1 MDCAATTQRGREA
14 PRGSIVRGPRRVAAA
29 AAAALAVLVALS
41 ACGSGSSSSGG
52 GTRTGGTATL
62 ALPPGTTPDFIF
74 PLVDGAHYSV
84 ANIEQFQ
91 RLMWRPLYLYGENG
105 KPLVN
110 EPASLAEAPMFSQGN
125 TQVTITL
132 KPYMWSDGQPVT
144 SRDFTFLFNL
154 LQANKANWAAYLP
167 GDLPDNVKS
176 VQVQGPT
183 TFTLILDHAYS
194 PAWFEGNQ
202 LSQLMPIPQH
212 AWDKTSAGGAVGD
225 YDTTAAGA
233 KAVYDYLMSEAKQP
247 ATYASNPL
255 WQVVDG
261 PWKLSEYRTDGYA
274 AFVPNK
280 QYSGSAKPKL
290 DKFIEQPFTTEQAEL
305 NVLRSGGIDYGY
317 LPQPDVSQAGAIE
330 SQGYDFSPWVSWGIN
345 YMPFNFANPTVG
357 PIFKQ
362 LYFRQAMQMLIDQNG
377 FVSNLLKGYGW
388 PTNGPVPIKPDNPY
402 VSSYVKGQP
411 YKYSQSGAESLLK
424 AHGWTIH
431 PDGVS
436 ECTGQCGA
444 GVPTGA
450 KLEFPLIYASGDTIT
465 SQEVQAWK
473 SAASRVGIQFDLSE
487 APFNQVIADASP
499 CTPGQTC
506 SWQIVYWGGG
516 WLYGVNPLPVGDQQ
530 FLCGAGANFGSYCDS
545 TNDANIHG
553 VQTEAGLDVMT
564 RFEDYMAQ
572 QLPVLWM
579 PYRPYQLSMI
589 RKTLKGVVQSPIL
602 SLTPEDWSYSK

>member
-1 MDCAATTQRGREA
+1 MILR
-14 PRGSIVRGPRRVAAA
+14 SPRRPG
-29 AAAALAVLVALS
+29 LAVLAFAVAL
-41 ACGSGSSSSGG
+41 ALSGCG
-52 GTRTGGTATL
+52 GTQSTGGTAKGGTATL
-62 ALPPGTTPDFIF
+62 ALPGGTTPDFIF
-74 PLVDGAHYSV
+74 PIVDGAHYSV

-91 RLMWRPLYLYGENG
+91 RLMWRPLYMYGNNG

-110 EPASLAEAPMFSQGN
+110 EPASLADAPVFSADDAR
-125 TQVTITL
+125 VTITL

-154 LQANKANWAAYLP
+154 LKANKSNWAAYLP
-167 GDLPDNVKS
+167 GDVPDNVKD
-176 VQVQGPT
+176 VQVQNDH
-183 TFTLILDHAYS
+183 TFTLVLDHGYS
-194 PAWFEGNQ
+194 PTWFEANQ

-212 AWDKTSAGGAVGD
+212 AWDRTSASGQVGD
-225 YDTTAAGA
+225 NDTTAAGA
-233 KAVYDYLMSEAKQP
+233 KAVYDFLMSQAKQP
-247 ATYASNPL
+247 STYATNPL

-261 PWKLSEYRTDGYA
+261 PWKLSDYRTDGYA

-280 QYSGSAKPKL
+280 QYSGPVKAKL

-305 NVLRSGGIDYGY
+305 NVLRSNGVDYGY
-317 LPQPDVSQAGAIE
+317 LPQSDVSQASAIE
-330 SQGYDFSPWVSWGIN
+330 GQGYTFSPWVSWGIN
-345 YMPFNFANPTVG
+345 YIPFNFASPTVG

-377 FVSNLLKGYGW
+377 FVSNLFKGYGW

-402 VSSYVKGQP
+402 VSQYVKGSP
-411 YKYSQSGAESLLK
+411 YKYSPTGATALLK
-424 AHGWTIH
+424 SHGWTIH

-436 ECTGQCGA
+436 ECTGDCGT
-444 GVPTGA
+444 GVAVGA
-450 KLEFPLIYASGDTIT
+450 KLQFSLIYASGDTIV

-473 SAASRVGIQFDLSE
+473 SAAAQAGIQLDLSE
-487 APFNQVIADASP
+487 APFNQVIADAAP

-545 TNDANIHG
+545 TNDANIHA
-553 VQTEAGLDVMT
+553 VQNQAGLEPMT
-564 RFEDYMAQ
+564 KFEDYMAQ

-589 RKTLKGVVQSPIL
+589 SKKLQGVEQSPIL
-602 SLTPEDWSYSK
+602 SLLPEEWSFSK